1 MEKFL
6 IGTDK
11 KGVPSFE
18 SVMKLVEKVT
28 GREPTAEDVAAA
40 KLLYEQLPKTAEE
53 DQP

>member
-28 GREPTAEDVAAA
+28 GKPPTPEDVQAARA
-40 KLLYEQLPKTAEE
+40 AYEQLPK
-53 DQP
+53 